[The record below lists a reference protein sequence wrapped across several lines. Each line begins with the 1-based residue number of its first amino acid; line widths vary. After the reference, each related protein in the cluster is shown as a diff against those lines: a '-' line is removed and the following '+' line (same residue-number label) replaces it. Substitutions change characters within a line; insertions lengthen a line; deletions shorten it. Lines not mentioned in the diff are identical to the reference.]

1 HSNFPNWHSYHRR
14 GDFRL
19 RPLCPLC
26 LITTPLPFAGLALS
40 HARLGVIHGLAH
52 PLGARFHAAHGLV
65 CACCL
70 PAALAFNRSVIQH
83 DLADLKARHGL
94 DVEAHVEAWLD
105 AMKLDNPFAG
115 RPVIDRDAFIR
126 ETLASGSTAANPRP
140 VTADDVGALLD
151 TLLGGS

>member
-1 HSNFPNWHSYHRR
+1 M
-14 GDFRL
+14 
-19 RPLCPLC
+19 C

-105 AMKLDNPFAG
+105 AMKLDSPFAG
-115 RPVIDRDAFIR
+115 RPVLDRYAFIR